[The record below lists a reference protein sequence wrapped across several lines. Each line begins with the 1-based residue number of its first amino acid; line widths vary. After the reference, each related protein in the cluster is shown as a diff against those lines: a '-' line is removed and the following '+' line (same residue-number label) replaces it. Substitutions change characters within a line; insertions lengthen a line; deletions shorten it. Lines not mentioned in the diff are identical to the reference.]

1 MTRAIRA
8 DRISRGDAYL
18 VHDEMG
24 HGGRGLIL
32 LRDGAA
38 REGDDAERGGGEA
51 ERARRERRHGRRGR
65 SDAEKLTLAR
75 TSWAETTRAI
85 VF

>member
-1 MTRAIRA
+1 
-8 DRISRGDAYL
+8 
-18 VHDEMG
+18 MG

-51 ERARRERRHGRRGR
+51 ECGDANTTFAGGDLMRR
-65 SDAEKLTLAR
+65 S
-75 TSWAETTRAI
+75 
-85 VF
+85 